1 MPHKL
6 SRRRSAVLVVVA
18 VAASL
23 GLPGHAS
30 AHRAWM
36 QPSSTVLSGDDA
48 WVTVDAAVS
57 NDLFVFEHMPMRLD
71 SVTVTGPDGSAMKA
85 ENGATGRLRSTF
97 DLHLTRPGTY
107 RAANAG
113 EFVFASYKLDGQQ
126 KRWRGRP
133 ENLEREIPK
142 EATDISIV
150 QSVSRTE
157 TFVTLGKPNA
167 EALKATGR
175 GLELRPE
182 THPNNLVAGEKA
194 RFVLLLD
201 GAPVP
206 DIEVEVVRG
215 GGRYRDKVGEMR
227 IRTGVDG
234 SFAVTW
240 PKAGL
245 YWLGAETQDDKAS
258 LPKAR
263 RRAIYNATLEVLPP

>member
-1 MPHKL
+1 MPRKL
-6 SRRRSAVLVVVA
+6 SRRRPAVFLMVA

-23 GLPGHAS
+23 ALSGPAA

-36 QPSSTVLSGDDA
+36 QPSSTVLSGEDV
-48 WVTVDAAVS
+48 WVTIDAAIS

-107 RAANAG
+107 RAATAG

-133 ENLEREIPK
+133 ENLEREVPK
-142 EATDISIV
+142 EATDVSIT

-157 TFVTLGKPNA
+157 TFVTLGKPNT

-175 GLELRPE
+175 GLELSPE

-201 GAPVP
+201 GAPAANV
-206 DIEVEVVRG
+206 EVEVVRG
-215 GGRYRDKVGEMR
+215 GGRYRDKVGE
-227 IRTGVDG
+227 IKLKTETDG

-240 PKAGL
+240 PEAGL

-258 LPKAR
+258 VPKAR
-263 RRAIYNATLEVLPP
+263 RRAVYNATLEVLPP